1 MTTLLERLQ
10 SDLKQALLAGDAVAK
25 DTLRLVIAALKNQRI
40 EAGHELDDA
49 EALQVLQK
57 GVKTRQESVEQY
69 GRAGRQDLV
78 ERESAEIAVIRRYL
92 PEELGED
99 RTRAIVQAK
108 IAELGITSTRDI
120 GRVMKAVMAE
130 HRGRI
135 DGKLVQRLA
144 AALLT
149 EG

>member
-1 MTTLLERLQ
+1 
-10 SDLKQALLAGDAVAK
+10 
-25 DTLRLVIAALKNQRI
+25 
-40 EAGHELDDA
+40 
-49 EALQVLQK
+49 
-57 GVKTRQESVEQY
+57 
-69 GRAGRQDLV
+69 
-78 ERESAEIAVIRRYL
+78 VIRRYL